1 MFKNILVPIDGSRTS
16 GLGLDEAIKLA
27 KDQEATL
34 FLLHVV
40 DDHAL
45 LQSAGA
51 PEGTYIDGLLEA
63 LRENGRKII
72 AEAEA
77 KVRKQDI
84 RSKSLLIEN
93 LGSRISDL
101 ILNQV
106 RELNADLIVL
116 GTHGRRGVRRLVMGS
131 DAEGVVRETTVPVLL
146 VRSTALPMS
155 ETGK

>member
-1 MFKNILVPIDGSRTS
+1 LFKNILVPIDGSRTS

-34 FLLHVV
+34 YLLHVV

-45 LQSAGA
+45 LQNAA
-51 PEGTYIDGLLEA
+51 TPEGTYIDGLLEA
-63 LRENGRKII
+63 LRENGRRII

-77 KVRKQDI
+77 KVRTQDI
-84 RSKSLLIEN
+84 RSKSILIEN

-101 ILNQV
+101 ILNQA
-106 RELNADLIVL
+106 RESNADLIVL

-131 DAEGVVRETTVPVLL
+131 DTEGVVRETAVPVLL
-146 VRSTALPMS
+146 VRSTALPTS